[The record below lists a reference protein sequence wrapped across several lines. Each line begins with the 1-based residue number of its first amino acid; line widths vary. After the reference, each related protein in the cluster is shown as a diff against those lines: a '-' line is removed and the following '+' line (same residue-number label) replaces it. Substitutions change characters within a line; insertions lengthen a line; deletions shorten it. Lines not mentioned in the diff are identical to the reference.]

1 MRLLFQGKMTI
12 EVFKSYR
19 SWLKG
24 HEYWDLKTTWQVEMI
39 RKFLMLESSKK
50 IADLIDIDSGITNI
64 GFFKLFD
71 QNNCLGNELKVWRT
85 ELKVVDA
92 STVYKY

>member
-1 MRLLFQGKMTI
+1 
-12 EVFKSYR
+12 
-19 SWLKG
+19 
-24 HEYWDLKTTWQVEMI
+24 
-39 RKFLMLESSKK
+39 MLESSKK